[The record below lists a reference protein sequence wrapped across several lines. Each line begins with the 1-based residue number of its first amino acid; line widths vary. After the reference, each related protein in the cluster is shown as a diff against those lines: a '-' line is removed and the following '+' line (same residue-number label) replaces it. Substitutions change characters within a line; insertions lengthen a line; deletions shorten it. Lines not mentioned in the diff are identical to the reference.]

1 MQSGQKLDRDFLG
14 CNFPIA
20 FGICARRLR
29 SLFSITPIFIL

>member
-1 MQSGQKLDRDFLG
+1 MQSGQKLDRDFWE

-29 SLFSITPIFIL
+29 SLFSIMPIFVL